1 MTRRKTDRGWQNA
14 CTKCNVGVEGM
25 SFVFARRNSRFWE
38 VCIRMS
44 LSLDISRKQ
53 WEDRKIY
60 GHFRSIDILS
70 KSEQMHVS
78 HSEVE
83 YWIACFPYR
92 LYFTNTLW
100 TSRVIFSEQK
110 KCMRSLI
117 IDWTVDEKEFHFLW
131 GWKVERVATIS
142 IIEAVNIL
150 ARGT

>member
-1 MTRRKTDRGWQNA
+1 MEQNWQISMTRRKTDRGWQNA
-14 CTKCNVGVEGM
+14 CTKCNVGVEGT
-25 SFVFARRNSRFWE
+25 SFVFVRRNSRFWE
-38 VCIRMS
+38 VCIRN
-44 LSLDISRKQ
+44 DVTVARYIKQ

-70 KSEQMHVS
+70 KSAQMHVS

-117 IDWTVDEKEFHFLW
+117 IDWTVDEKEFHFL
-131 GWKVERVATIS
+131 
-142 IIEAVNIL
+142 
-150 ARGT
+150 

>member
-1 MTRRKTDRGWQNA
+1 MYSY
-14 CTKCNVGVEGM
+14 VETAVSERCVFGM
-25 SFVFARRNSRFWE
+25 
-38 VCIRMS
+38 MS

-70 KSEQMHVS
+70 KSAQMHVS

>member
-1 MTRRKTDRGWQNA
+1 MHVRSVTWGSRER
-14 CTKCNVGVEGM
+14 VLYSHVETAVSERCVFGM
-25 SFVFARRNSRFWE
+25 
-38 VCIRMS
+38 MS

-70 KSEQMHVS
+70 KSAQMHVS

>member
-1 MTRRKTDRGWQNA
+1 MYSH
-14 CTKCNVGVEGM
+14 VETAVSERCVFGM
-25 SFVFARRNSRFWE
+25 
-38 VCIRMS
+38 MS

-70 KSEQMHVS
+70 KSAQMHVS

-83 YWIACFPYR
+83 YWIACFLYR

-110 KCMRSLI
+110 KCMRTI
-117 IDWTVDEKEFHFLW
+117 EKIDFNSVIVPLWSSIGQSMKKNFIFCKGEKLNVLRQFL
-131 GWKVERVATIS
+131 
-142 IIEAVNIL
+142 
-150 ARGT
+150 

>member
-1 MTRRKTDRGWQNA
+1 MYSH
-14 CTKCNVGVEGM
+14 VETAVSERCVFGM
-25 SFVFARRNSRFWE
+25 
-38 VCIRMS
+38 MS

-70 KSEQMHVS
+70 KSAQMHVS

>member
-1 MTRRKTDRGWQNA
+1 MYSH
-14 CTKCNVGVEGM
+14 VETAVSERCVFGM
-25 SFVFARRNSRFWE
+25 
-38 VCIRMS
+38 MS

-70 KSEQMHVS
+70 KSAQMHVS

-110 KCMRSLI
+110 KCMRSFLDHRLDSRWKRI
-117 IDWTVDEKEFHFLW
+117 SFSVRVKSWTCCDNFYNWSSEHF
-131 GWKVERVATIS
+131 S
-142 IIEAVNIL
+142 
-150 ARGT
+150 